1 MSSVLTEELG
11 PRGRQRVRVATWVAA
26 ALIAAIIAFA
36 IYRFAATGNFAPELY
51 EQFIDFDEGW
61 PQYVVYGLGNTIKA
75 AAIALVLAI
84 AIGFLLALARIA
96 RNPISRALARVYI
109 DVFRSIPLLIF
120 ILFSFFA
127 LQQILPSD
135 WITPLTAVVIGLTT
149 YHSAVFAEI
158 FRAGILSLSKGQSE
172 AASSLGMTYWQ
183 SMRLV
188 ILPQA
193 VRRMVP
199 AIVAQAAT
207 LTKDTSLG
215 FVVSY
220 PEALR
225 RARELGERSPS
236 NVLQAYIFA
245 GILYFI
251 IIYLLSRLARY
262 LELRSRKRYG
272 AGKMEGGAGLEDI
285 DALGEEADED
295 EHAQREPEPA
305 TSA

>member
-11 PRGRQRVRVATWVAA
+11 PRGRQRVKVATWVA
-26 ALIAAIIAFA
+26 IVVIIAFIA
-36 IYRFAATGNFAPELY
+36 FAVYRFAATGNFAPELY

-61 PQYVVYGLGNTIKA
+61 PQYVIYGLGNTIKA
-75 AAIALVLAI
+75 AAIAMVLSMTF
-84 AIGFLLALARIA
+84 GFLLALARIA
-96 RNPISRALARVYI
+96 RNAVARALARVYI

-127 LQQILPSD
+127 LQQVLPSD
-135 WITPLTAVVIGLTT
+135 WITPLTAVVIGLTV

-272 AGKMEGGAGLEDI
+272 AAKMEGGAGLEDI
-285 DALGEEADED
+285 DALGEEVDAE
-295 EHAQREPEPA
+295 EAEEAESQPA
-305 TSA
+305 VSG